1 MKSYDW
7 KDIHS
12 RLMRHYRLRTLP
24 IVLKYYEKA
33 EEMLAIPRLT
43 HPDKLCTPC
52 LAVGQAV
59 ALGAAVAVTSENF
72 NTNYCR
78 AANGFAQR
86 DEKWYSAEPYLDRWS
101 QNLHAAQAHHKA
113 MTDWGNRR
121 HEGFAVAPLE
131 AGVIDDPDC
140 CLMYV
145 NPEQAFWVL
154 TASVNVE
161 YKKRT
166 FTFLG
171 ESTCSD
177 SWMHTVTTGEPGL
190 AIGSNGERVF
200 GGLPHDEMILTLG
213 MEDVVKSL
221 EGMENIRNGREF
233 LAYPMPGYG
242 SFGDISCTPNPAF
255 AGF

>member
-1 MKSYDW
+1 MKDYNW
-7 KDIHS
+7 QEIHG
-12 RLMRHYRLRTLP
+12 RLMYHYRLRTLP
-24 IVLKYYEKA
+24 IVLKYFEKK
-33 EEMLAIPRLT
+33 EDMLAIPEIQIA
-43 HPDKLCTPC
+43 DKLCTPC

-59 ALGAAVAVTSENF
+59 ALGMAVGITSENF

-78 AANGFAQR
+78 AANGFSER
-86 DEKWYSAEPYLDRWS
+86 DAKWYSAEPYLDRWS
-101 QNLHAAQAHHKA
+101 QNLTCAQEHHRA
-113 MTDWGNRR
+113 MTDWEGKRF
-121 HEGFAVAPLE
+121 EGFAVAPLE
-131 AGVIDDPDC
+131 KGIIREPDC

-145 NPEQAFWVL
+145 TPEQAFWIL
-154 TASVNVE
+154 TGSVNVH

-177 SWMHTVTTGEPGL
+177 SWMHTVKTGEVGL

-200 GGLPHDEMILTLG
+200 GGLPHDEMILT
-213 MEDVVKSL
+213 MPMDEVERSL
-221 EGMENIRNGREF
+221 EGMENIRSGREF

-255 AGF
+255 EGF